1 MKKIIAA
8 FAAVAMLAAQTA
20 VFAAAP
26 ADYDGSPYDGYPVIS
41 KDSDGEINLA
51 VIANGDVKIGN
62 TMQID
67 GSVYSNGTIYARNGA
82 GNVINGMFI
91 SGTNNETQYVSEW
104 SQDDS
109 GSWVE
114 KKTYLDG
121 YYLLNQ
127 DNDEL
132 FNGQDSATYGT
143 KPEYQTAVNDGA
155 TSFDYEY
162 EPFEVPTAPEY
173 KNDNVWGASA
183 EFNVYNTN
191 KPANKQHTFKE
202 SAYVKD
208 AFINGGWGH
217 AIIVDTTK
225 GDVNLIIDT
234 INDLSGTINIQVVG
248 DHEAYI
254 YFNNYKNTDAWNSYF
269 INRNNQADAKYYQDY
284 PVDGAAD
291 HTHVFF
297 NGDDVVFAHDQ
308 ISAKDIHVNAKR
320 VEISGATK
328 FYSDLYT
335 NAEELEIT
343 GGTTVV
349 RGTVSA
355 PYAASKVV
363 DSGRLEGQ
371 LITNTLEINGAGS
384 IIWKTDA
391 AEKEIVEPTAEPTVE
406 PTVEPT
412 AEPAPEPEKEPL
424 PSGKPIDL
432 SGAEYAY
439 IFGYEPAIHR
449 VTVTDE
455 EGNETGAW
463 DVQIEVGPNDKV
475 TREQIA
481 AMIMRMIDQKYDTIG
496 VEYPVT
502 ANIASHEGT
511 WYERGLAYLAST
523 GAFDGMDEV
532 TLGPVTRGEV
542 AKLVVYGLNLTETG
556 ETSLT
561 DIADSPYK
569 PYIEIMNTY
578 GYMQGHDDGTF
589 APNEYMTRAQFCSMF
604 NQILDREDA
613 PLESKNGI
621 QITPE
626 TYYFTDIF
634 EGEWYTPV
642 ILRATSAYDA
652 DGYVDIET
660 RLSNIRNTLDA
671 YDSQK
676 LF

>member
-20 VFAAAP
+20 AFAAAP

-143 KPEYQTAVNDGA
+143 KPEYQTAINDGA

-162 EPFEVPTAPEY
+162 ELFEVPTAPEY

-269 INRNNQADAKYYQDY
+269 INRDNQADAKYYQDY

-406 PTVEPT
+406 PTAKPT
-412 AEPAPEPEKEPL
+412 PEPEKEPL

-523 GAFDGMDEV
+523 GAFDGIDEV

-613 PLESKNGI
+613 PLESKDGV